1 MPGSGCGQFCN
12 ARGDSGPCAAL
23 DGGRYADGTCCCPPV
38 PGSGCGGFCAPDPS
52 VNVQYSQIVNA
63 TLRWW
68 ALNYT
73 GYATWHCHFVN
84 HEDRGCMS
92 WSSICDP
99 DVDECSFSAQ
109 PIVFSDAIAEEE

>member
-1 MPGSGCGQFCN
+1 M
-12 ARGDSGPCAAL
+12 
-23 DGGRYADGTCCCPPV
+23 